1 MLLNSFV
8 TVAEGATG
16 VASVT
21 TAVTN
26 ALTLAGTTIN
36 FCLDQPILCMCIG
49 GAMAAVG
56 FKVFKKARRSVGF

>member
-1 MLLNSFV
+1 MLANSLV

-16 VASVT
+16 VSSVT
-21 TAVTN
+21 TAATN
-26 ALTLAGTTIN
+26 ALTLAGTAIN
-36 FCLDQPILCMCIG
+36 FCLDQPVLCICIG

>member
-1 MLLNSFV
+1 MLANSLV

>member
-1 MLLNSFV
+1 MLLNSLV
-8 TVAEGATG
+8 SIAEGSG

>member
-1 MLLNSFV
+1 MLLNSLV
-8 TVAEGATG
+8 TVAEGSTG

-26 ALTLAGTTIN
+26 ALSLAGTTIN

-49 GAMAAVG
+49 AAMATVG
-56 FKVFKKARRSVGF
+56 FRVFKKARKSVGF